1 MQMKTRGQLLDAGG
15 IEVMGSWDIILDGV
29 RWVEK
34 PSDNGNGW
42 YHGDTGNTDN
52 LVMIISDK

>member
-1 MQMKTRGQLLDAGG
+1 MQQTRGQLLEAGG
-15 IEVMGSWDIILDGV
+15 IEIAGSWDIVLAGV

-42 YHGDTGNTDN
+42 YLGDTGDTDN
-52 LVMIISDK
+52 LVMVISDR

>member
-1 MQMKTRGQLLDAGG
+1 MLGG

-42 YHGDTGNTDN
+42 YLGDNNNTDK
-52 LVMIISDK
+52 LVMVISDK

>member
-1 MQMKTRGQLLDAGG
+1 MKTRGQLLDAGG
-15 IEVMGSWDIILDGV
+15 IEVMGSWDIILGGV

-42 YHGDTGNTDN
+42 YLGDTGNTDN

>member
-1 MQMKTRGQLLDAGG
+1 MQQTRGQLLEAGG
-15 IEVMGSWDIILDGV
+15 VEVLGSWDILLNGQ

-42 YHGDTGNTDN
+42 YHGDIGDTDT
-52 LVMIISDK
+52 LVMVISDK